1 MRHVADTTRFAVLG
15 LYLVLRILVILVLV
29 AGVGGCAPRGAL
41 HFLPGAEVEGAA
53 IQRVFVATNRNLAQ
67 PDDPRIVA
75 QSFGA
80 TRDPALHYARLDISI
95 PPTHAEGQIEWP
107 GAANVDPAKHFVVT
121 DSTRLA
127 SQRDFLRAIDA
138 ALPTGSKEVVVFV
151 HGYNVNNAEAVYRL
165 AQIGHD
171 FRARAPVVA
180 YSWPSAGS
188 PRGYVYDRDSVIFS
202 RDGLETFLT
211 DLTAGGK
218 RRVLLVGHSMGTQ
231 LVMEVLRQ
239 ISISGDKSVLR
250 RLNGVALI
258 SPDIDEDVFRRQ
270 AARISPFP
278 EPFLLAVSQDDLFL
292 NISAWMTGKPT
303 RLGSIGTRDAL
314 SDLPVQVVD
323 LSGLEGGDRGGQST
337 AFTAPAA
344 IERLRSLAGR

>member
-1 MRHVADTTRFAVLG
+1 M
-15 LYLVLRILVILVLV
+15 LRILVFLVFV
-29 AGVGGCAPRGAL
+29 TTAGGCAPRGVL
-41 HFLPGAEVEGAA
+41 HFLPGTKVDGAA
-53 IQRVFVATNRNLAQ
+53 VQRVFVATNRNLSS
-67 PDDPRIVA
+67 PDDPRFVA

-80 TRDPALHYARLDISI
+80 TRVAALHYARLDISI
-95 PPTHAEGQIEWP
+95 PPTHEEGQIEWP
-107 GAANVDPAKHFVVT
+107 PKARVDPSRQFVVT
-121 DSTRLA
+121 DSQRLPDEDA
-127 SQRDFLRAIDA
+127 FLRAIDA
-138 ALPTGSKEVVVFV
+138 AFPPGGNEVVVFV

-171 FRARAPVVA
+171 FEARGPVVA

-202 RDGLETFLT
+202 RDGLETLLT
-211 DLTAGGK
+211 DLTEGG
-218 RRVLLVGHSMGTQ
+218 RRKVLLVAHSMGTQ

-239 ISISGDKSVLR
+239 MSISGNSKVLR
-250 RLNGVALI
+250 RLSGVALI

-278 EPFLLAVSQDDLFL
+278 EPFLLAVSQDDVFL
-292 NISAWMTGKPT
+292 NISAWLTGKPE
-303 RLGSIGTRDAL
+303 RLGSIGNSDAL

-323 LSGLEGGDRGGQST
+323 LSGLHGGDRGGHIT

-344 IERLRSLAGR
+344 IDLLRRLAGR